1 MTSLFTAPD
10 DGRTPDPSLAHRRAD
25 ATVTLRGP
33 DGAPLAGHDV
43 VVRQTRHAFLFGCI
57 GFDLMDL
64 ANDTSQDPE
73 YDGRLAAA
81 WFDVFNQTTLPF
93 YWGTFEPERG
103 APRTEPLLGAARWF
117 AERGVVVKGHPL
129 VWHTVQ
135 PGWLLGL
142 PDAEVERLQRERIR
156 RDVAAFRGVINT
168 WDAINEVVIMPVF
181 TAEENAITPLAR
193 VKGRVEMI
201 RMAFEEA
208 RAENPAATLLLN
220 DFDMST
226 AYECLIEAVLEAG
239 IPIDRL
245 GLQSHMHQGYWG
257 EEKTLAILDRFS
269 RYNIPIHF
277 TETTLLSGDVMPGH
291 VVDLNDWQVE
301 SWPSTPEGEERQADE
316 VERHYRTLL
325 SHPSVEAMT
334 YWGLSDRGM
343 WLGAPGGLL
352 RADGSR
358 KPASDRLRGLVKD
371 EWWLPPTTLCADA
384 EGRVRFSGF
393 LGDYRLEPAGGGGG
407 AAKITLDG
415 PGATSLTTT
424 LPPR

>member
-1 MTSLFTAPD
+1 VTSLFTAPD
-10 DGRTPDPSLAHRRAD
+10 EGRTPDPSLAHRRAD

-33 DGAPLAGHDV
+33 DGAPLADHDV

-57 GFDLMDL
+57 GFDLVDL
-64 ANDTSQDPE
+64 ANGASQDPE
-73 YDGRLAAA
+73 YDGRLAEA

-103 APRTEPLLGAARWF
+103 APQTERLLGAARWF

-135 PGWLLGL
+135 PGWLRGL

-156 RDVAAFRGVINT
+156 RDVGAFRGVIDT

-181 TAEENAITPLAR
+181 TAEDNAITPLAR
-193 VKGRVEMI
+193 RKGRVEMI

-208 RAENPAATLLLN
+208 RAENPGATLLLN

-239 IPIDRL
+239 IRIDRL

-257 EEKTLAILDRFS
+257 QEKTLAILDRFA

-277 TETTLLSGDVMPGH
+277 TETTLMSGDVMPAH
-291 VVDLNDWQVE
+291 IEDLNDWQVE
-301 SWPSTPEGEERQADE
+301 SWPSTPEGEQRQADE

-343 WLGAPGGLL
+343 WLNAPGGLL
-352 RADGSR
+352 REDGSR
-358 KPASDRLRGLVKD
+358 KPAFDRLRGLVKD
-371 EWWLPPTTLCADA
+371 EWWLPPTTLRTDA
-384 EGRVRFSGF
+384 EGRVRFGGF
-393 LGDYRLEPAGGGGG
+393 LGDYRIEAADGG
-407 AAKITLDG
+407 AAEVTLAEAGVVDVTG
-415 PGATSLTTT
+415 ELAL
-424 LPPR
+424 R

>member
-10 DGRTPDPSLAHRRAD
+10 EGRTPDPSLAHRRAE

-33 DGAPLAGHDV
+33 DGAPLADHDV
-43 VVRQTRHAFLFGCI
+43 VVRQTRHTFLFGCI
-57 GFDLMDL
+57 GFDLIDL
-64 ANDTSQDPE
+64 ANGTSQDPE
-73 YDGRLAAA
+73 YDGRLADA

-93 YWGTFEPERG
+93 YWGTFEPGRG

-135 PGWLLGL
+135 PGWLRGL

-156 RDVAAFRGVINT
+156 RDVAAFRGVIDT

-208 RAENPAATLLLN
+208 RAENPGATLLLN

-239 IPIDRL
+239 IRIDRL

-257 EEKTLAILDRFS
+257 EEKTLAVLDRFS

-277 TETTLLSGDVMPGH
+277 TETTLMSGDVMPAH
-291 VVDLNDWQVE
+291 IEDLNDWQVE
-301 SWPSTPEGEERQADE
+301 SWPSTPEGEARQADE

-325 SHPSVEAMT
+325 SHPGVEAMT

-343 WLGAPGGLL
+343 WLNAPGGLL
-352 RADGSR
+352 REDGSR
-358 KPASDRLRGLVKD
+358 KPAFDRLRELVKG
-371 EWWLPPTTLCADA
+371 EWWLPPTTLRTDA
-384 EGRVRFSGF
+384 EGRVRFGGF
-393 LGDYRLEPAGGGGG
+393 LGDYRIEAADVG
-407 AAKITLDG
+407 AAEVTLDAPG
-415 PGATSLTTT
+415 PADVSAVLSG
-424 LPPR
+424 R